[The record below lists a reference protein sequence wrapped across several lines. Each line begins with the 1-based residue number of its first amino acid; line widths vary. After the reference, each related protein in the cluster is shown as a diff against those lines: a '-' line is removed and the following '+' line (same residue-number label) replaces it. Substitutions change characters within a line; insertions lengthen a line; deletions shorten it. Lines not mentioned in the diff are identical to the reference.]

1 MREGLGA
8 LTTRGRA
15 FLASGVTTIVCAIVL
30 GQGDLVRVGVLL
42 AALPLVTVAMVA
54 RARYHLVCTR
64 SVHPAR
70 VPTGSSSTVRLRLQN
85 AGRVPTG
92 VLMLEDQVP
101 YVLGS
106 RPRFLLDQMGSH
118 WHNEVSYT
126 VHSDVRGRYQIGPLN
141 IRVSDPF
148 RLIELT
154 RSFQTTT
161 ALTVTPATHRLGS
174 SGLSG
179 EWSGTGENRP
189 RAFAAAGTEDVTIR
203 EYREGDDLRR
213 VHWPSSARTGELM
226 VRREEQPWQSR
237 CTLLL
242 DTRKSAH
249 RGSGPASS
257 FEWGVSATASIGV
270 HLAQRGFN
278 LRLATDKAGSKEASV
293 WHDSGAG
300 VSGETDVLLDQLAVA
315 RASDSRIL
323 DLADTSEHGQPEMVV
338 AVLGLLEPED
348 VAALTRL
355 RGRNGAALAILLD
368 ASLWTHERSYTA
380 ETTRRTRG
388 AASALQHQGWHV
400 TVASPTTK
408 IATAWKL
415 VTLPTKVRSAGLLPY
430 ASETELETTGNG
442 GAARARG
449 EQSPVLTET
458 GNTP

>member
-1 MREGLGA
+1 MRESLGA

-15 FLASGVTTIVCAIVL
+15 FLASGVTTIVCAILL
-30 GQGDLVRVGVLL
+30 GQADLVRVGVLL

-70 VPTGSSSTVRLRLQN
+70 VPTGSASTVTLRLQN

-106 RPRFLLDQMGSH
+106 RPRFLVDQMGSH
-118 WHNEVSYT
+118 WHNEVLYT
-126 VHSDVRGRYQIGPLN
+126 VRSDVRGRYQLGPLS

-161 ALTVTPATHRLGS
+161 PLTVTPAIHHLGS

-237 CTLLL
+237 CTILL

-257 FEWGVSATASIGV
+257 FEWAVSATASIGV

-278 LRLATDKAGSKEASV
+278 LRLATDKARTEEASV

-315 RASDSRIL
+315 RASESRTL
-323 DLADTSEHGQPEMVV
+323 DLGDTSEHGQPEMVV

-355 RGRNGAALAILLD
+355 RGRNGTGLAILLD
-368 ASLWTHERSYTA
+368 ASLWTHDRSDTVDA
-380 ETTRRTRG
+380 TRRTRG
-388 AASALQHQGWHV
+388 AANALQQHGWHV
-400 TVASPTTK
+400 TVAGPTTK

-415 VTLPTKVRSAGLLPY
+415 VTLPTKVRSAGVPY
-430 ASETELETTGNG
+430 A
-442 GAARARG
+442 
-449 EQSPVLTET
+449 TET
-458 GNTP
+458 VLEPTGASGSTATSGGRAAVLRETGYAP

>member
-15 FLASGVTTIVCAIVL
+15 FLASGVTTIVCAILL

-54 RARYHLVCTR
+54 RARFHLVCTR
-64 SVHPAR
+64 SIHPAR
-70 VPTGSSSTVRLRLQN
+70 VPAGSTANVTLRLQN

-106 RPRFLLDQMGSH
+106 RPRFLLDQMGSR

-126 VHSDVRGRYQIGPLN
+126 VRSDVRGRYQIGPLN

-161 ALTVTPATHRLGS
+161 PLTVTPVTHHLGS
-174 SGLSG
+174 SELSG

-213 VHWPSSARTGELM
+213 VHWPSSARAGELM

-257 FEWGVSATASIGV
+257 FEWAVSATASIGV

-278 LRLATDKAGSKEASV
+278 LRLATDQPSGKEASV

-315 RASDSRIL
+315 RNSGSRTL
-323 DLADTSEHGQPEMVV
+323 DLGDTAEHGQPEMIV
-338 AVLGLLEPED
+338 AVLGLLQPDD

-355 RGRNGAALAILLD
+355 RGRHGTALAILLD
-368 ASLWTHERSYTA
+368 AHLWIHAKSGAA
-380 ETTRRTRG
+380 ETTRQARG
-388 AASALQHQGWHV
+388 AANALQNHGWHV
-400 TVASPTTK
+400 TVAGPTTK
-408 IATAWKL
+408 VATAWRL
-415 VTLPTKVRSAGLLPY
+415 VTLPAKVRSAGLLPH
-430 ASETELETTGNG
+430 AFEAELEPTGAVQAAPTGAASALSET
-442 GAARARG
+442 R
-449 EQSPVLTET
+449 SVS
-458 GNTP
+458 

>member
-1 MREGLGA
+1 M
-8 LTTRGRA
+8 
-15 FLASGVTTIVCAIVL
+15 VCAILL

-64 SVHPAR
+64 SVHPSR
-70 VPTGSSSTVRLRLQN
+70 VPTGSSSTVTLRLQN

-118 WHNEVSYT
+118 WHNEVSYP
-126 VHSDVRGRYQIGPLN
+126 VRSDVRGRYQIGPLN
-141 IRVSDPF
+141 IRISDPF

-161 ALTVTPATHRLGS
+161 ALTVTPATHPLGS

-242 DTRKSAH
+242 DTRKAAH

-257 FEWGVSATASIGV
+257 FEWAVSATASIGV

-278 LRLATDKAGSKEASV
+278 LRLATDKAGSEETSV

-300 VSGETDVLLDQLAVA
+300 VSGETDVLLDQLAVT
-315 RASDSRIL
+315 RASDTRIL
-323 DLADTSEHGQPEMVV
+323 DLGDTSEHGQPEMVV

-348 VAALTRL
+348 VTALSRL
-355 RGRNGAALAILLD
+355 RGRNGTALAILLD
-368 ASLWTHERSYTA
+368 ANLWTHERSDTA

-388 AASALQHQGWHV
+388 AANALQHHGWHV
-400 TVASPTTK
+400 TVAGPTTK

-415 VTLPTKVRSAGLLPY
+415 VTLPTKVRSAGLLLD
-430 ASETELETTGNG
+430 AGETELAPTGTD
-442 GAARARG
+442 GAPPAG
-449 EQSPVLTET
+449 EHSAVLSEP
-458 GNTP
+458 GLTP

>member
-1 MREGLGA
+1 MREALGA

-15 FLASGVTTIVCAIVL
+15 FLASGMTTIACAILL
-30 GQGDLVRVGVLL
+30 GQTDLVRVGVLL

-54 RARYHLVCTR
+54 RARFHLVSTR

-70 VPTGSSSTVRLRLQN
+70 IPAGSTANVTLRLRN

-106 RPRFLLDQMGSH
+106 RPRFLLDQMGSR
-118 WHNEVSYT
+118 WHNEVAYT
-126 VHSDVRGRYQIGPLN
+126 VRSDVRGRYQIGPLN

-161 ALTVTPATHRLGS
+161 PLTVTPATHPLGS

-213 VHWPSSARTGELM
+213 VHWPSSARIGELM

-257 FEWGVSATASIGV
+257 FEWAVSATASIGV

-278 LRLATDKAGSKEASV
+278 LRLANDNPRSDGASV

-300 VSGETDVLLDQLAVA
+300 VSGETDVLLDQLAVV
-315 RASDSRIL
+315 RPSGSRTL
-323 DLADTSEHGQPEMVV
+323 DLGDTAEHGQPEMVV

-348 VAALTRL
+348 VMALTRL
-355 RGRNGAALAILLD
+355 RSRNATTLAILLD
-368 ASLWTHERSYTA
+368 ASSWTHDQSTTA
-380 ETTRRTRG
+380 ETTRRARG
-388 AASALQHQGWHV
+388 AATALQHHGWHV
-400 TVASPTTK
+400 TVAGPTTK

-415 VTLPTKVRSAGLLPY
+415 VTLPVKVRSAGLLPH
-430 ASETELETTGNG
+430 ATETELQTAGM
-442 GAARARG
+442 ASA
-449 EQSPVLTET
+449 SPPPGVTASAVSDV
-458 GNTP
+458 GQAP